1 MPCRQGKAAFQLA
14 PAFSASLEQERGTK
28 HAFPQT
34 FLTVML
40 GWLSKKEE
48 IPDTRIFYLSYL
60 AKTAFMKL

>member
-14 PAFSASLEQERGTK
+14 AAFSALLKQEKVIK

-40 GWLSKKEE
+40 GWLNKKEV
-48 IPDTRIFYLSYL
+48 ILDTDIFYLSYL
-60 AKTAFMKL
+60 AKTAKCIL